1 MIRHI
6 RNYEKCFQFS
16 KSASSEDDYRNTNQP
31 TNKQKQ
37 GKNPTIL
44 ETTWKQTNKI
54 TETSKFSH
62 NNSIFKQSKP
72 SKEKMQ
78 IN

>member
-1 MIRHI
+1 MKNAFNLVSQQALKMITEI
-6 RNYEKCFQFS
+6 PIS
-16 KSASSEDDYRNTNQP
+16 QP